1 MTRKSWILI
10 GFALALAIAYAVFF
24 TNWFKPGAIKIYH
37 LTRPTG
43 FAMRTRRDAP
53 APPIT
58 FGLEGSYKLTEIKAV
73 PLAEWQTNQHA
84 LPIWHL
90 VSDSNS
96 VPVKFFVYGQRIR
109 GMKPAVPGARPQP
122 LQPNVACR
130 LFVTAGKA
138 RGRHDFEIGGSLPGT
153 K

>member
-1 MTRKSWILI
+1 M
-10 GFALALAIAYAVFF
+10 GFALALAILYAVYF
-24 TNWFKPGAIKIYH
+24 TNWFKLEPIRIFH
-37 LTRPTG
+37 LTRPTN
-43 FAMRTRRDAP
+43 FAMRTRRDAS

-73 PLAEWQTNQHA
+73 PLAEWQTNQNA
-84 LPIWHL
+84 RPVWHL

-109 GMKPAVPGARPQP
+109 GMKPAEPRAQPQP
-122 LQPNVACR
+122 LQTNIAYR

-138 RGRHDFEIGGSLPGT
+138 RGQHDFEIGGSLPET